1 MSKESVCKKC
11 GKKLPPN
18 YRGKYCEACKGNFA
32 HGAKK
37 AGEIV
42 VGVGVVAVGVV
53 KALPKI
59 L

>member
-1 MSKESVCKKC
+1 MV
-11 GKKLPPN
+11 KKLPPN